1 MRKLFNIL
9 SILTVVVALTGCE
22 SFLDRPTKTA
32 LTDEN
37 YWNNPDNIR
46 LFVNGGYNYYFTGYN
61 SGWSGT
67 KA

>member
-9 SILTVVVALTGCE
+9 SIFTVVVALAGCE
-22 SFLDRPTKTA
+22 SFLDRPTKTS

-46 LFVNGGYNYYFTGYN
+46 LFVNGAYNAYFTG
-61 SGWSGT
+61 
-67 KA
+67 